1 MSICSCFMFIALCR
15 SWDMKII
22 FIVLVFLLSPA
33 FFLSRLFV
41 KIKITYIRY
50 ALYLLSIFLYKK
62 KTKKKERKKHTSL
75 KKFVYRQFPCAFF
88 GLKRLK
94 WHVHALTLNISKRGA
109 SVILNYSINVFY
121 SINGSEN
128 YKKIVSSR
136 FLMSPCIS
144 QIASPIKNKTKKK
157 TTQRKQRVRLDYF
170 FKGFSKE
177 FSHSTYFFARCISF

>member
-1 MSICSCFMFIALCR
+1 MFL
-15 SWDMKII
+15 S
-22 FIVLVFLLSPA
+22 FFFLLL

-62 KTKKKERKKHTSL
+62 KKKKKERKKHTSL
-75 KKFVYRQFPCAFF
+75 KKFVYRQFPSAFF